1 VHPEAIKFSKMH
13 GLGNDF
19 IVIDSTAQS
28 LQLSTDNIS
37 ALADRHRGI
46 GFDQLL
52 QIEKSSKAD
61 FACRIFNSD
70 GSEAEQCGNGLRC
83 VGRFLYEENL
93 TTKKAFTIA
102 TKAGIFDVLIHAI
115 DRIQVS
121 MGAPCFEP
129 ERIPFVADNIQ
140 KTYILDVN
148 QSALQ
153 FSVLSMGNP
162 HAVME
167 VDSVK
172 TFPVNQLGPMVAAHP
187 AFPQSTNVGFME
199 ILDRTHIRLRTFE
212 RGVGET
218 FACGSNACAAVVAGI
233 NNNLLDHNVIVILPY
248 GELSIEWQGK
258 SNPVLMTGPAT
269 RVFDGLI
276 KIPANIQP
284 GFSEIN

>member
-1 VHPEAIKFSKMH
+1 VHPQTIKFSKMH

-19 IVIDSTAQS
+19 IVIDSTVQS
-28 LQLSTDNIS
+28 LQLSTATIS

-46 GFDQLL
+46 GFDQFL

-93 TTKKAFTIA
+93 TTKKAFKLE
-102 TKAGIFDVLIHAI
+102 TKAGLFDVLIHAI
-115 DRIQVS
+115 DLIQVS
-121 MGAPCFEP
+121 MGVPCFQP
-129 ERIPFVADNIQ
+129 ERIPFIAEGMQ
-140 KTYILDVN
+140 KTYSLDVN

-172 TFPVNQLGPMVAAHP
+172 SFPVNQIGTIVAGHS

-212 RGVGET
+212 RGAGET

-233 NNNLLDHNVIVILPY
+233 NNNLLDHKVVVILPY
-248 GELSIEWQGK
+248 GELLIEWLGD
-258 SNPVLMTGPAT
+258 SSPVLMTGPAT
-269 RVFDGLI
+269 RVFDGMI
-276 KIPANIQP
+276 KV
-284 GFSEIN
+284 

>member
-1 VHPEAIKFSKMH
+1 VHPQAIKFSKMH

-19 IVIDSTAQS
+19 IVIDSTTQPF
-28 LQLSTDNIS
+28 QLSVASIS

-93 TTKKAFTIA
+93 TAKKSFTIE
-102 TKAGIFDVLIHAI
+102 TKAGLFDVLIHAI
-115 DRIQVS
+115 DLIQVS
-121 MGAPCFEP
+121 MGAPCFQLEK
-129 ERIPFVADNIQ
+129 IPFLAEGIQ

-148 QSALQ
+148 QSPLR

-167 VDSVK
+167 VDSVQN
-172 TFPVNQLGPMVAAHP
+172 FPVNKIGPVVAQHP

-233 NNNLLDHNVIVILPY
+233 NNNLLDHQVIVILLY
-248 GELSIEWQGK
+248 GELLIEWQGMN
-258 SNPVLMTGPAT
+258 NPVLMTGPAT
-269 RVFDGLI
+269 RVFDGMI
-276 KIPANIQP
+276 K
-284 GFSEIN
+284 E